1 MNSKRQISAI
11 NNRDWTSKTQKE
23 NAKYVRS
30 KLEMLGYKVP
40 KYMKKGQINQQQ
52 LEFYTNRIMNRLTK
66 IVDKEERAKQRR
78 RRKPISGESNQHKL
92 KRLVGELNSRLDV
105 IHKYI
110 DDNYSGQVAQYLK
123 GNMAQLG
130 TRDKAFIR
138 DKFDASK
145 IDLENFFYD
154 DIKSA
159 IKMVQRRLDNT
170 SLEKFIDS
178 IKDSKD
184 SDKWIVNQLLDD
196 SILGDLGDKY
206 KSDLKRSFNDMS
218 PIQKEFYI
226 KDFLSE
232 LRDKYKK
239 MEEQAVEDG
248 DFFDHEKIGY
258 IIYNKMMATMDTY
271 KSI

>member
-1 MNSKRQISAI
+1 MNSKRQLSAI

-23 NAKYVRS
+23 NAKYVKS
-30 KLEMLGYKVP
+30 KLEMLGYRVP
-40 KYMKKGQINQQQ
+40 NYMKKGQINQQQ

-66 IVDKEERAKQRR
+66 ITEKEERKKQRR
-78 RRKPISGESNQHKL
+78 RYRPRETNQQKL
-92 KRLVGELNSRLDV
+92 SRLVNELNSKLDV

-123 GNMAQLG
+123 GNMAQLS
-130 TRDKAFIR
+130 TRDKAFMR

-154 DIKSA
+154 DVKNA
-159 IKMVQRRLDNT
+159 IKLVEKRLVKT
-170 SLEKFIDS
+170 SLDKFIVS

-184 SDKWIVNQLLDD
+184 SDNWLSNQLIDD
-196 SILGDLGDKY
+196 SLLGELGSKY
-206 KSDLKRSFNDMS
+206 KSDLIRTFNDMS

-232 LRDKYKK
+232 LRDKYKQ
-239 MEEQAVEDG
+239 MEEQALEDG
-248 DFFDHEKIGY
+248 DFFDYEKVGY
-258 IIYNKMMATMDTY
+258 IIHNRMMATMDVY

>member
-1 MNSKRQISAI
+1 MNSKRQIIAI
-11 NNRDWTSKTQKE
+11 NNRDWISKTQKE
-23 NAKYVRS
+23 NAKYVKS

-66 IVDKEERAKQRR
+66 IAEKEDRAKQRR
-78 RRKPISGESNQHKL
+78 RYIPRETNKQKL
-92 KRLVGELNSRLDV
+92 TRIVNELNSKIDN

-110 DDNYSGQVAQYLK
+110 DENYSGQVAEYLK

-154 DIKSA
+154 DVKSA
-159 IKMVQRRLDNT
+159 IKMVQGRLNLT
-170 SLEKFIDS
+170 SLDKFIDS

-184 SDKWIVNQLLDD
+184 SDKWMEKQLLDD
-196 SILGDLGDKY
+196 SLLDGLGDSY
-206 KSDLKRSFNDMS
+206 KSDLKRNFNDMT

-232 LRDKYKK
+232 LRDKYKQ
-239 MEEQAVEDG
+239 MEEQALNG
-248 DFFDHEKIGY
+248 DDYFDYDKVGY
-258 IIYNKMMATMDTY
+258 IIYNRMMASLDVY